1 MAVFFSDLDNTLI
14 YSYKHDIGE
23 DKVGVELYNDRVISF
38 MTGKSYELLKEA
50 DRRLLFVPVTT
61 RTPEQY
67 ARIDLG
73 VRPQYALVCNGGM
86 LLNGGVRDEEW
97 YRASLE
103 LIRASEA
110 EMKKAQELMN
120 CDKDRCF
127 EVRSIYGLFLFTK
140 SEKPQETVER
150 LKAGL
155 DLKKVG
161 VFSNGQKIYAVPLNM
176 DKGTAV
182 RRFRQ
187 RFGAD
192 KCIAAGDSAFDVP
205 MLREADFA
213 FAPKGLW
220 ETADVQN
227 MPNTGACA
235 VCDTDKEFFSDFI
248 LENYSRFI

>member
-14 YSYKHDIGE
+14 YSYKRDIGE

-38 MTGKSYELLKEA
+38 MTGKSYALLNEA

-73 VRPQYALVCNGGM
+73 IKPRYALVCNGGM

-97 YRASLE
+97 YRDSLE
-103 LIRASEA
+103 LISASEA
-110 EMKKAQELMN
+110 EMKKAYGLMD
-120 CDKDRCF
+120 CDEDRCF
-127 EVRSIYGLFLFTK
+127 EVRSIYELFLFTK

-150 LKAGL
+150 LRAGL
-155 DLKKVG
+155 DLQKVG
-161 VFSNGQKIYAVPLNM
+161 VFSNGQKIYVVPKNM

-187 RFGAD
+187 RFGVD
-192 KCIAAGDSAFDVP
+192 KCIAAGDSAFDAP
-205 MLREADFA
+205 MLREVDFA

-220 ETADVQN
+220 EAADMQN
-227 MPNTGACA
+227 MLNIGACA
-235 VCDTDKEFFSDFI
+235 VCDTDNEFFSDFI
-248 LENYSRFI
+248 LENCSKFI